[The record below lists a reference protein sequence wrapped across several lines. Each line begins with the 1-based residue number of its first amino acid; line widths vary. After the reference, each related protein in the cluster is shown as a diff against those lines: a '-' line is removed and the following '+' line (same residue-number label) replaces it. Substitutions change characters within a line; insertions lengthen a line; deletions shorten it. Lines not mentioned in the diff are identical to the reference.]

1 MDISKL
7 KYTLLSNPDFLNQ
20 LNAAYNTQQGKVT
33 GFPIAAHLANTGTV
47 APYSAQGMDAEIAD
61 WYKNTNFGGTK
72 QLPNFKKTNG
82 GK

>member
-1 MDISKL
+1 
-7 KYTLLSNPDFLNQ
+7 
-20 LNAAYNTQQGKVT
+20 
-33 GFPIAAHLANTGTV
+33 
-47 APYSAQGMDAEIAD
+47 MDAEIAD